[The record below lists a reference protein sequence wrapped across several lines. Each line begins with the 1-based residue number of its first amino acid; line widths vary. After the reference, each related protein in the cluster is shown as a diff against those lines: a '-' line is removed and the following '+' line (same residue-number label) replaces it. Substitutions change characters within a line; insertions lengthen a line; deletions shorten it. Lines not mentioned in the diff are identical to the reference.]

1 MRIIGR
7 IERVTLKKRIIGIKT
22 FSRIIYLY
30 FQNGHINLFKR
41 YLYAGTYIDLDYEE
55 DKTYIKN
62 GIAAY
67 YVNYVHQIFRFN
79 DFEKIQYYDRFQI
92 DNSLS
97 SFLDSLGNIMFLDL
111 EMTMPSYTFKGKGY
125 ISEIIQVGYVLVNG
139 MGEEMARYSQYIEP
153 NHHMDLSKRTL
164 NFLKIDAKEFHQN
177 SISYI
182 DFYND
187 FSMILKKYHPTIV
200 IFGKNDRLMLSES
213 FVLNQVDSLNEYMR
227 FVNLSKLIQTYYHLQ
242 NEPGLF
248 KLFQIYYENYAPQ
261 SHDAFDD
268 SYVTMAVFNAF
279 KKDVKHETD
288 YFLKIKESF
297 KMQKT
302 ISS

>member
-30 FQNGHINLFKR
+30 FQNGHINIFKR

-67 YVNYVHQIFRFN
+67 YVNYVHQVFRFN

-164 NFLKIDAKEFHQN
+164 NFLKIDAKEFHQ
-177 SISYI
+177 IPI
-182 DFYND
+182 
-187 FSMILKKYHPTIV
+187 
-200 IFGKNDRLMLSES
+200 
-213 FVLNQVDSLNEYMR
+213 
-227 FVNLSKLIQTYYHLQ
+227 
-242 NEPGLF
+242 
-248 KLFQIYYENYAPQ
+248 
-261 SHDAFDD
+261 
-268 SYVTMAVFNAF
+268 
-279 KKDVKHETD
+279 
-288 YFLKIKESF
+288 
-297 KMQKT
+297 
-302 ISS
+302 